1 VLRAPLPTAFVTA
14 AVRPSPLAGEL
25 EVLRARM
32 PFAPERPLLLGARVP
47 FAPVDPLLLLRAR
60 VLFAPER
67 PLLP

>member
-25 EVLRARM
+25 EVLRARAL
-32 PFAPERPLLLGARVP
+32 FAPERPLLLGARVP
-47 FAPVDPLLLLRAR
+47 FAPVGPLLLRAR